1 MRTFWP
7 NRVFVNDKY
16 FQQFTEGRL
25 INLPSWSL
33 RTGREAHRVTHTSV
47 HFGEGFHT
55 CTHTLR
61 NKVSHFRHFASQ
73 ILLNYNIIWFF
84 QGSHFPQDDGDF
96 FHYRNIT
103 ITVIVA
109 CVWCPVVSLGV
120 EGKTIAGSEKQ
131 HSQKSLS
138 LNSSLRRTPLSPFSL
153 FLKSV
158 QLSDVSA
165 KGCWKHFG
173 YKNYIRAKES
183 GLEKTATLARQTLSL
198 TALWAVWHY
207 KTGDTSTSNR

>member
-103 ITVIVA
+103 I
-109 CVWCPVVSLGV
+109 
-120 EGKTIAGSEKQ
+120 AGSEKQ